1 VRIETFVP
9 NVETCQ
15 RLKDVGL
22 KQDSLYS
29 WVFHPPDWVLDG
41 AASAEFDQCSAF
53 TVGELGLMLMETEIR
68 HYPHQVSLMS
78 ALGSLTIS
86 EAEFR
91 AKMILFMIDCGFMTD
106 DWKVLWIG
114 GYESKVQI

>member
-1 VRIETFVP
+1 
-9 NVETCQ
+9 
-15 RLKDVGL
+15 
-22 KQDSLYS
+22 
-29 WVFHPPDWVLDG
+29 
-41 AASAEFDQCSAF
+41 
-53 TVGELGLMLMETEIR
+53 
-68 HYPHQVSLMS
+68 MS

-114 GYESKVQI
+114 GYESKAQI